1 MYVCN
6 QKPMRLSIVLFTAT
20 CFGVALHG
28 QMPPGATSS
37 GPSRAAQLPLSENV
51 GGSVTTQ
58 QAVNPGSGPATV
70 TSSVTVSGS
79 YAGSV
84 APRTFPEGPIRVGLA
99 DAVRRGLETNLGST
113 TATNQVAIARS
124 ERLQSLSAM
133 LPDISASASETVTQ
147 VNLAAYGLT
156 LKLPSSIT
164 GFSFP
169 TVVGPYEYSQL
180 QGTLSQS
187 IFDLV
192 QRRNYKASKESERA
206 AVLSGH
212 DARELVVLAVA
223 GTYLQALASEAQVA
237 SERAQVANA
246 QAVYDQAVVR
256 KAAGTNARIDVTRS
270 LVELQTEQ
278 QRLTSL
284 EADLRKQ
291 KITLARLAGLPLG
304 HQLILTDAFTLDEI
318 PVPSP
323 EQAIEKALNTRWDLK
338 ATEAQVRAAELVV
351 SAAKAER
358 LPYATLNG
366 NYGAIGPRPDSAHGV
381 FGVTGSVNVPLYTG
395 GRIKAD
401 IQQAE
406 TTLKQR
412 QSELADARG
421 RVEGEVRTALIELE
435 TAVNQLKVAA
445 TNRDYARE
453 TLTEA
458 RDRFEAGV
466 ATTVEVVQAQ
476 EQVATAEADYVS
488 TLFSYNLA
496 KLTLARATGDAE
508 NGLPELLGGNR
519 P

>member
-1 MYVCN
+1 
-6 QKPMRLSIVLFTAT
+6 MRLSIVLFTAT

-37 GPSRAAQLPLSENV
+37 GPSRAAQLPLSENG

-323 EQAIEKALNTRWDLK
+323 EQA
-338 ATEAQVRAAELVV
+338 
-351 SAAKAER
+351 
-358 LPYATLNG
+358 
-366 NYGAIGPRPDSAHGV
+366 
-381 FGVTGSVNVPLYTG
+381 
-395 GRIKAD
+395 
-401 IQQAE
+401 
-406 TTLKQR
+406 
-412 QSELADARG
+412 
-421 RVEGEVRTALIELE
+421 
-435 TAVNQLKVAA
+435 
-445 TNRDYARE
+445 
-453 TLTEA
+453 
-458 RDRFEAGV
+458 
-466 ATTVEVVQAQ
+466 
-476 EQVATAEADYVS
+476 
-488 TLFSYNLA
+488 
-496 KLTLARATGDAE
+496 
-508 NGLPELLGGNR
+508 
-519 P
+519 